1 MGYVVEVFEVRFATM
16 IRFYQLLFFVSLTLI
31 SWLAMMG
38 IHELGHVIA
47 AAFTGGSVMRVV
59 LHPLMISRTDLS
71 ENPYPAIVV
80 WAGPL
85 LGVFI
90 PFVLWLIVHRLR
102 WSQTQLVQFFAG
114 FCLIANG
121 AYIAGGSWEGI
132 GDCGVML
139 HSGTPLWVMWVFGLL
154 TIPTGFFLWHQLGS
168 IQELIQKPERISARS
183 AWSIFVVLISFIVLM
198 ELFSSR

>member
-1 MGYVVEVFEVRFATM
+1 MV
-16 IRFYQLLFFVSLTLI
+16 RFYQLLFFVSLTLI

-47 AAFTGGSVMRVV
+47 AALTGGSVTRVV

-90 PFVLWLIVHRLR
+90 PFVLWLIVHKLR

-168 IQELIQKPERISARS
+168 LQELIQKPERISARS
-183 AWSIFVVLISFIVLM
+183 AWTIFVVLISFIVLM